1 MNKHQADALIDELHE
16 LNKTLKVIA
25 SNQERQKVS
34 SKSIQ
39 KAFETAIMN
48 LSSSHQADPKLL

>member
-1 MNKHQADALIDELHE
+1 MNEQQADALIDELHE
-16 LNKTLKVIA
+16 LNKTLKTIV
-25 SNQERQKVS
+25 SSQERQKVS

-39 KAFETAIMN
+39 KALETAIMN

>member
-1 MNKHQADALIDELHE
+1 MNEQQADVLIDELHE
-16 LNKTLKVIA
+16 LNKTLKTIA
-25 SNQERQKVS
+25 SSQERQKVS